1 MFRMLPLLLLLSLT
15 VSAQTSPSP
24 EAAPKPKPKT
34 THKPAS
40 AKDAPD
46 VPAMPT
52 VDKPTAIIDTT
63 AGRMSC
69 TLIPDQA
76 PKAVENFVG
85 LASGTKDWKDPQTK
99 KTMHHVPLY
108 NGTIFHRVIPKFMIQ
123 GGDPLGNGMG
133 NPGYEIP
140 DEFPNLKFDAPGRLA
155 YANSGPNTSGSQ
167 FFITEVP
174 YPSLDSPGHYTIFGT
189 CDEATVALVK
199 DIARRA
205 RDERNDRPYDPVKI
219 IKITIL
225 GMPTASAPTAKA
237 TTHARKKSSPAKQQ

>member
-1 MFRMLPLLLLLSLT
+1 MFRLLPLLLLLSLT
-15 VSAQTSPSP
+15 MSAQTSPSP
-24 EAAPKPKPKT
+24 AAAPKPKTKT
-34 THKPAS
+34 ANKPAS

-52 VDKPTAIIDTT
+52 VDKPTAIIDTS
-63 AGRMSC
+63 AGRLTC

-76 PKAVENFVG
+76 PKAVANFVA
-85 LASGTKDWKDPQTK
+85 LATGTKDWKNPETK
-99 KTMHHVPLY
+99 KAMHHVPLY
-108 NGTIFHRVIPKFMIQ
+108 NGTIFHRVIPGFMIQ

-133 NPGYEIP
+133 GPGYEIP

-155 YANSGPNTSGSQ
+155 YANSGPNTNGSQ

-174 YPSLDSPGHYTIFGT
+174 YPSLDSPSHYTIFGT
-189 CDEATVALVK
+189 CDEATVTLVK

-225 GMPTASAPTAKA
+225 GMPTASPSTTKA
-237 TTHARKKSSPAKQQ
+237 ITHVRKKSSSAK

>member
-1 MFRMLPLLLLLSLT
+1 MFRMLPLLLLLSWT
-15 VSAQTSPSP
+15 MSAQTNPGP
-24 EAAPKPKPKT
+24 APTSKPPKSA
-34 THKPAS
+34 HKSAT
-40 AKDAPD
+40 AKDAAPD

-52 VDKPTAIIDTT
+52 VDKPTAIIDTS
-63 AGRMSC
+63 AGRLTC
-69 TLIPDQA
+69 TLIPDQS
-76 PKAVENFVG
+76 PKAVANFVA
-85 LASGTKDWKDPQTK
+85 LATGTKDWKNPETK
-99 KTMHHVPLY
+99 KPMHHVPLY
-108 NGTIFHRVIPKFMIQ
+108 NGTIFHRVIPGFMIQ

-133 NPGYEIP
+133 GPGYEIP

-155 YANSGPNTSGSQ
+155 YANSGPNTNGSQ

-189 CDEATVALVK
+189 CDDATVTLVR

-219 IKITIL
+219 VKITIL

-237 TTHARKKSSPAKQQ
+237 TTHARKKSSSAKQQ